1 MEGLVKLLR
10 RMTSGRRLEA
20 WHFRSMQKNATIAR
34 SQLLDGPYRAA
45 LVTLLVFRKAL
56 TVVPKRRSQAPG
68 DTSQRSAAKTVQ
80 TIEADRKHG
89 FNSWL
94 QNSAHFVAETAF

>member
-1 MEGLVKLLR
+1 
-10 RMTSGRRLEA
+10 
-20 WHFRSMQKNATIAR
+20 MQKNATIAR

-68 DTSQRSAAKTVQ
+68 DTGQRSAAKTVQ
-80 TIEADRKHG
+80 TIEAGRKHG

-94 QNSAHFVAETAF
+94 QNSAHFVAEMAF

>member
-1 MEGLVKLLR
+1 
-10 RMTSGRRLEA
+10 
-20 WHFRSMQKNATIAR
+20 MQKNATIAR